1 MPFEVKVE
9 SEKLLQQFE
18 DMQKRVAELGQGV
31 PETLLDWQREDM
43 NRKYPTVDEKIGGT
57 DANVAVTTL
66 VYPRSRRVR
75 PVRKGLGRAI
85 RRKQGRR
92 VLGGKR
98 PILRPFLVEML
109 FRRMVAKCKEAIQW
123 R

>member
-1 MPFEVKVE
+1 MSFEVKVE

-18 DMQKRVAELGQGV
+18 DMQKRVAELDQGV
-31 PETLLDWQREDM
+31 PQVLLDWQSEDM
-43 NRKYPTVDEKIGGT
+43 NRKFPTVDEKISGL
-57 DANVAVTTL
+57 DASVSVTTM

-75 PVRKGLGRAI
+75 PVRKGLGKAT
-85 RRKQGRR
+85 RRKQARR

-98 PILRPFLVEML
+98 PILRPVLVEML